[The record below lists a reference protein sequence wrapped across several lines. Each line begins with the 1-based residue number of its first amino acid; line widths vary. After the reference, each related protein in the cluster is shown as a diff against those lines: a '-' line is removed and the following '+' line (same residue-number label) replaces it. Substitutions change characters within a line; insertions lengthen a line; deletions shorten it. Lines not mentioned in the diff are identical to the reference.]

1 MIRIRGFGDI
11 LHILLKFNLRS
22 HRLKVAEGVEINES
36 GNNRLGL
43 EKMPSE
49 FY

>member
-1 MIRIRGFGDI
+1 MIRIRGFDGV
-11 LHILLKFNLRS
+11 LLKFNLRPYC
-22 HRLKVAEGVEINES
+22 LKVAEKVEIYES
-36 GNNRLGL
+36 GNNQLGL